1 MAKIARIQTAS
12 RFPDLLDWLDTPW
25 ATLLPFTAGQT
36 FRVEDYLEDDRYVVR
51 AELPGVDPEK
61 DIEITID
68 AGTLTI
74 RAERRE
80 EQKESHRTEF
90 RYGSF
95 TRSVTL
101 PRQADIEHITA
112 SYDQGI
118 LKVIVP
124 MRETKPEGRK
134 IPVKAPKKTAG

>member
-1 MAKIARIQTAS
+1 MAKIVRRESPA

-25 ATLLPFTAGQT
+25 SALLPFSGAQT
-36 FRVEDYLEDDRYVVR
+36 FRVEDYVQDDHYLIR

-61 DIEITID
+61 DIEITIE

-74 RAERRE
+74 HAERHE
-80 EQKESHRTEF
+80 EQQAAHRSEF

-95 TRSVTL
+95 TRSVAL
-101 PRQADIEHITA
+101 PRQADTEHITA

-118 LKVIVP
+118 LQVDVP
-124 MRETKPEGRK
+124 VREVSPEGRK
-134 IPVKAPKKTAG
+134 IPVKPAK

>member
-1 MAKIARIQTAS
+1 MAKIVRRESSA

-25 ATLLPFTAGQT
+25 SALLPFGGGQT
-36 FRVEDYLEDDRYVVR
+36 FRVEDFVQDGHYVIR

-61 DIEITID
+61 DIEITIE

-80 EQKESHRTEF
+80 EQQEAHRSEF

-101 PRQADIEHITA
+101 PRQADTEHITA

-118 LKVIVP
+118 LQVDVP
-124 MRETKPEGRK
+124 VKEVSPEGRK
-134 IPVKAPKKTAG
+134 IPVKPAKKAS

>member
-1 MAKIARIQTAS
+1 MAKIVRKEGAA

-25 ATLLPFTAGQT
+25 SALLPFSGAQA
-36 FRVEDYLEDDRYVVR
+36 FRVEDYLQDGNYVIR

-61 DIEITID
+61 DIEITFE

-80 EQKESHRTEF
+80 EVQEAHRSEF

-95 TRSVTL
+95 SRAVTL
-101 PRQADIEHITA
+101 PRQADTENITA
-112 SYDQGI
+112 RYDQGI
-118 LKVIVP
+118 LEVSVP
-124 MRETKPEGRK
+124 VKEVSAEGRK
-134 IPVKAPKKTAG
+134 IPVKPAKKAS